1 MTRMPPPYPLA
12 ALEEAAAR
20 VHAFIPP
27 TPQYEWPLL
36 SRRVG
41 AEVWVKHENHTPVGA
56 FKVRGGIVFFDEVR
70 ASRPGGPG
78 STGVIAATRGNHGQS
93 VAFAAGRAGLRAVIV
108 VPHGNSAGKNAAMRA
123 FGAELIEHGEDFQAA
138 LEHARAL
145 AEERGLHFVPSFA
158 PALVRGVASYA
169 LELFRG
175 APPLDRVYVPIG
187 LGSGICGV
195 IAARDA
201 LGLRTEVV
209 GVCAEGA
216 PCYALSFAA
225 GRPVSTERS
234 DTLADGMACRVPV
247 AEALEA
253 ILRGAA
259 DVVTVSESEIRAA
272 MCALFADTH
281 NVAEGAGA
289 APLAAALKDRT
300 ANAGKRIAVVL
311 SGGNVDPGLFASVL
325 AEEGAP

>member
-1 MTRMPPPYPLA
+1 MPAAYSLA
-12 ALEEAAAR
+12 ALEEAAGR
-20 VHAFIPP
+20 VHSVLPP

-36 SRRVG
+36 SRRAG

-56 FKVRGGIVFFDEVR
+56 FKVRGGIALFHELR
-70 ASRPGGPG
+70 ASHPSLP
-78 STGVIAATRGNHGQS
+78 GVIAATRGNHGLS
-93 VAFAAGRAGLRAVIV
+93 VAFSAARAGLTASIV
-108 VPHGNSAGKNAAMRA
+108 VPRGNSAGKNAAMRA
-123 FGAELIEHGEDFQAA
+123 LGAELVEHGEDFQEA

-145 AEERGLHFVPSFA
+145 ASERGLHFVPSFA

-195 IAARDA
+195 LAARDA

-209 GVCAEGA
+209 GVSADGA

-225 GRPVSTERS
+225 GRPVPTERA
-234 DTLADGMACRVPV
+234 DTMADGLACRVPV
-247 AEALEA
+247 EEALET
-253 ILRGAA
+253 ILHGAA
-259 DVVTVSESEIRAA
+259 GVVTVTDAEIRAA
-272 MCALFADTH
+272 MRALFSDTH

-289 APLAAALKDRT
+289 AALAAALKERR

-311 SGGNVDPGLFASVL
+311 SGGNVDRELFASVL
-325 AEEGAP
+325 ADGDSP

>member
-1 MTRMPPPYPLA
+1 MTQEYPLA
-12 ALEEAAAR
+12 LLEEAAAR
-20 VHAFIPP
+20 VHAVLPP
-27 TPQYEWPLL
+27 TPQHHWPLL
-36 SRRVG
+36 SRRAG

-56 FKVRGGIVFFDEVR
+56 FKVRGGIVLFDEMK
-70 ASRPGGPG
+70 ANHPGLR
-78 STGVIAATRGNHGQS
+78 GVIAATRGNHGQS
-93 VAFAAGRAGLRAVIV
+93 VAFSAARAGLPAVIV
-108 VPHGNSAGKNAAMRA
+108 VPRGNSAGKNAAMRA
-123 FGAELIEHGEDFQAA
+123 LGAELVEHGEDFQAA
-138 LEHARAL
+138 LEHAREL

-175 APPLDRVYVPIG
+175 APPFDRVYVPIG

-201 LGLRTEVV
+201 LGLATEVV
-209 GVCAEGA
+209 GVCAEAA

-225 GRPVSTERS
+225 GRPVSTEKA

-247 AEALEA
+247 AEALA
-253 ILRGAA
+253 TILRGAGR
-259 DVVTVSESEIRAA
+259 VVTVTEAEIRAA
-272 MCALFADTH
+272 MRALFCDTH

-289 APLAAALKDRT
+289 APLAAALKDRA

-311 SGGNVDPGLFASVL
+311 SGGNVDPGLFGSVL
-325 AEEGAP
+325 LEGDAP